1 MAKATCAV
9 PRRDAGDLP
18 QGLRL
23 FRRAFQPGDR
33 RDTGAQAG
41 HRAIACA
48 SRAGHQRYAGAPG
61 ARDTCAAL
69 PESQNRRDGGAPNQ
83 RHCARHAAATRRDE
97 ECHDVFRADG
107 SLGANTRSRF
117 GTNAMNP
124 GDFRVAWEIMK
135 WPFAACLILPP
146 LLVYLGLHVV
156 RREVIFV
163 DLALAQ
169 VATLGTCVA
178 LLLGYHFEDRIT
190 FWMSLGVTFLG
201 AAFFSWS
208 RASRKQHVPQE
219 AIIGITFVVA
229 AAGVILL
236 LSRVAGGKEELEHLL
251 TGDILNATK
260 GEIGQ
265 RTLLFAVLG
274 GFYAAF
280 HQRFVLISSDPEKAF
295 ASGIRVRLWDFLF
308 YAAFALVVV
317 SFVRLAGVLL
327 TFAYLIVPAVCGT
340 MLAQQWMKRLAIGWG
355 VAAAASL
362 LGLWTSYQM
371 DLPTGAAI
379 VCASGV
385 LLAVVSVFAALRRA

>member
-1 MAKATCAV
+1 MTT
-9 PRRDAGDLP
+9 D
-18 QGLRL
+18 
-23 FRRAFQPGDR
+23 FQ
-33 RDTGAQAG
+33 
-41 HRAIACA
+41 
-48 SRAGHQRYAGAPG
+48 
-61 ARDTCAAL
+61 
-69 PESQNRRDGGAPNQ
+69 
-83 RHCARHAAATRRDE
+83 
-97 ECHDVFRADG
+97 V
-107 SLGANTRSRF
+107 
-117 GTNAMNP
+117 
-124 GDFRVAWEIMK
+124 VWEVMK
-135 WPFAACLILPP
+135 WPFVACLLFPP

-178 LLLGYHFEDRIT
+178 LLMGYHFDDRIT
-190 FWMSLGVTFLG
+190 FWISLAVTFIG

-208 RASRKQHVPQE
+208 RSTKKGPVPQE

-260 GEIGQ
+260 GDIGQ
-265 RTLLFAVLG
+265 RAVVFAVLG

-280 HQRFVLISSDPEKAF
+280 HRRFVLISSDPDKAF
-295 ASGIRVRLWDFLF
+295 ADGVRVRLWDFLF

-340 MLAQQWMKRLAIGWG
+340 MLAEDWMKRLGIGWG
-355 VAAAASL
+355 VAALASL
-362 LGLWTSYQM
+362 LGLWASYRM

-379 VCASGV
+379 VVASGL
-385 LLAVVSVFAALRRA
+385 LLALVSIFGATRRAL

>member
-1 MAKATCAV
+1 MDMQV
-9 PRRDAGDLP
+9 
-18 QGLRL
+18 
-23 FRRAFQPGDR
+23 
-33 RDTGAQAG
+33 
-41 HRAIACA
+41 
-48 SRAGHQRYAGAPG
+48 
-61 ARDTCAAL
+61 
-69 PESQNRRDGGAPNQ
+69 
-83 RHCARHAAATRRDE
+83 
-97 ECHDVFRADG
+97 V
-107 SLGANTRSRF
+107 
-117 GTNAMNP
+117 
-124 GDFRVAWEIMK
+124 WEVMK
-135 WPFAACLILPP
+135 WPLAASLLFPP

-156 RREVIFV
+156 KREVIFV

-178 LLLGYHFEDRIT
+178 LLMGYHFDDRLT
-190 FWMSLGVTFLG
+190 FWISLGVTFIG

-208 RASRKQHVPQE
+208 GNSTKSQVPQE

-251 TGDILNATK
+251 TGDILNVTR

-265 RTLLFAVLG
+265 RVVVFAVLG
-274 GFYAAF
+274 AFYAAF
-280 HQRFVLISSDPEKAF
+280 HKRFVLISSDPEKAF
-295 ASGIRVRLWDFLF
+295 AEGTRVRLWDFLF

-340 MLAQQWMKRLAIGWG
+340 MLAEQWMKRLAIGWG
-355 VAAAASL
+355 IAAAASL
-362 LGLWTSYQM
+362 IGLWTSYLM

-385 LLAVVSVFAALRRA
+385 LLAIVGLFGAMRRA